1 MLVYRINS
9 AKSATATHAAEQ
21 LIGKL
26 QLSDK
31 IRVMYY
37 SGHNIRRPIV
47 IKAVTSDVKCIHS
60 KYEFVVHHAKRLTRW
75 SLWLVYGR
83 SGVRASPETQTIT
96 V

>member
-1 MLVYRINS
+1 MLAYRINS
-9 AKSATATHAAEQ
+9 ASSAMATHAAEQ

-31 IRVMYY
+31 IRIIYY
-37 SGHNIRRPIV
+37 SGHNIRRPVV
-47 IKAVTSDVKCIHS
+47 IKAVTSDVKCKHP

-75 SLWLVYGR
+75 SLSLLHGR
-83 SGVRASPETQTIT
+83 SGVRASAETQTTT